1 MFNEKLKGNEE
12 NAYEE
17 YTFYG
22 YESLFLLSPG
32 NALMRECFSVLE
44 L

>member
-22 YESLFLLSPG
+22 YKSLLLPG
-32 NALMRECFSVLE
+32 NALIRDSFFVLE